1 MERILLVGVSLDNE
15 EDTIESLAELAEL
28 TKTAGGEVVREVYQN
43 REQIHPGTYV
53 GKGKLEEIRDII
65 EEDDIDAVVCDDE
78 LSPAQLRNLNEYLD
92 IKVLDRTIMILDIF
106 AMRARTSE
114 GKIQVELAQLKY
126 RSSRLV
132 GLRSSLSRLGGGIGT
147 RGPGEKKLEMDRRII
162 RERIAALNR
171 ELEGIKKSRAVARK
185 KRLESKLPLA
195 CIVGYTNAGKSTLL
209 NELTDAEVL
218 SEDKLFATLD
228 PTTRVYEY
236 EDGQEIL
243 LTDTVGF
250 INKLPHHLVDA
261 FRSTL
266 EEAKYADIIIHVVD
280 ISNPNYSHH
289 MDVVYDTLKLLD
301 VKDKP
306 VITVY
311 NKVDKLTDDVIG
323 GNDARS
329 DVTLRISAKNHEGL
343 DTLLNEIQNIL
354 NKRMVY
360 IEKVVPYSEAGKI
373 QNIRNRGQLL
383 HEEYTEEGIYVKA
396 MIPKDIYIL

>member
-1 MERILLVGVSLDNE
+1 MERILLVGVSLNNE

-65 EEDDIDAVVCDDE
+65 EKDDIDAVVCDDE

-162 RERIAALNR
+162 RERISALNK

-280 ISNPNYSHH
+280 ISNPNYYHH

-323 GNDARS
+323 GNDVRS
-329 DVTLRISAKNHEGL
+329 DVTLRISAKNHKGL
-343 DTLLNEIQNIL
+343 DTLLSEIQNIL

-360 IEKVVPYSEAGKI
+360 IEKIVPYSEAGKI

-383 HEEYTEEGIYVKA
+383 HEEYTEEGIFVKA
-396 MIPKDIYIL
+396 MIPNDVYIL

>member
-209 NELTDAEVL
+209 NKLTDAEVL

-323 GNDARS
+323 GNDVRS

-343 DTLLNEIQNIL
+343 DTLLSEIQNIL

-396 MIPKDIYIL
+396 MIPKDVYIL

>member
-343 DTLLNEIQNIL
+343 DTLLSEIQNIL

-373 QNIRNRGQLL
+373 QNIRNRGQ
-383 HEEYTEEGIYVKA
+383 HFTRRIYRRR
-396 MIPKDIYIL
+396 DICKSYDS

>member
-1 MERILLVGVSLDNE
+1 MERILLAGVSLGNE
-15 EDTIESLAELAEL
+15 EETIESLSELAEL
-28 TKTAGGEVVREVYQN
+28 TKTAGGEVVRTVWQN

-53 GKGKLEEIRDII
+53 GKGKLSEIKHII
-65 EEDDIDAVVCDDE
+65 EEDNIDAVVCDDE

-162 RERIAALNR
+162 RERISALNR
-171 ELEGIKKSRAVARK
+171 ELEGIKKSRSVARK
-185 KRLESKLPLA
+185 KRLESKMPLA

-209 NELTDAEVL
+209 NELTGAGVL

-228 PTTRVYEY
+228 ATTRVYEY

-250 INKLPHHLVDA
+250 INKLPHHLIDA

-266 EEAKYADIIIHVVD
+266 EEAKYADIILHVVD
-280 ISNPNYSHH
+280 ISNPDYAHH
-289 MDVVYDTLKLLD
+289 MDVVYDTLNLLD

-311 NKVDKLTDDVIG
+311 NKVDKLSDDITNG
-323 GNDARS
+323 KDAKS
-329 DVTLRISAKNHEGL
+329 DVTIRISARNHEGF
-343 DTLLNEIQNIL
+343 DTLLNEIKNLL
-354 NKRMVY
+354 NNRMVY
-360 IEKVVPYSEAGKI
+360 VEKVVPYSEAGKI
-373 QNIRNRGQLL
+373 QNIRSRGRLL
-383 HEEYTEEGIYVKA
+383 YEEYTEEGIFVKA
-396 MIPKDIYIL
+396 MIPNDIYII

>member
-1 MERILLVGVSLDNE
+1 MERVLLVGVSLDNE

-78 LSPAQLRNLNEYLD
+78 MSPAQLRNLNEYLD

-162 RERIAALNR
+162 RERIAALNK

-209 NELTDAEVL
+209 NELNDAEVL

-311 NKVDKLTDDVIG
+311 NKVDKIADDVIG
-323 GNDARS
+323 GNDAQS